1 MCGDT
6 VYGKLRL
13 IFSDVNRRFMRG
25 RAAPG
30 RESLSAVKMNAF
42 LHVTVV
48 SCNMRY
54 MISNGERKQ
63 ALLEKIVDVF
73 LSQGISDLSLR
84 PLAHAVGTSARLLI
98 YHFGSKESLVAEAL
112 QRVRQRMQQEFL
124 KLADHNKAQ
133 SLESV
138 FLLFWKWV
146 QAPQNQGHV
155 RLFLQVYGLALH
167 DRAKYAQYLAGTTET
182 WVRFL
187 DQGFQQ
193 FPARSRYSSEAVRT
207 YVVASFRGLLLDLL
221 GTGDRQR
228 TTEAL
233 YLLIETVSRM
243 VGGKMSRHKQTAKR
257 RNNAASRRVRV

>member
-1 MCGDT
+1 
-6 VYGKLRL
+6 
-13 IFSDVNRRFMRG
+13 
-25 RAAPG
+25 
-30 RESLSAVKMNAF
+30 

-54 MISNGERKQ
+54 MKGGGERKEE
-63 ALLEKIVDVF
+63 LLERIVDVF
-73 LSQGISDLSLR
+73 LSQGVSDVSLR
-84 PLAHAVGTSARLLI
+84 PLAGAVGTSARLLI

-112 QRVRQRMQQEFL
+112 LRVRQRMQHEFL
-124 KLADHNKAQ
+124 KLASPRRAQ

-187 DQGFQQ
+187 DQGFHQ
-193 FPARSRYSSEAVRT
+193 FPARSSHSAEAVRT
-207 YVVASFRGLLLDLL
+207 FIVASFRGLLLDLL
-221 GTGDRQR
+221 ATGDRER

-233 YLLIETVSRM
+233 HLLIESVSGMMDSTR
-243 VGGKMSRHKQTAKR
+243 SIRKR
-257 RNNAASRRVRV
+257 VATQRNNSASRRVTG

>member
-1 MCGDT
+1 M
-6 VYGKLRL
+6 
-13 IFSDVNRRFMRG
+13 RFKG
-25 RAAPG
+25 LA
-30 RESLSAVKMNAF
+30 SAGNDLLAVETNPS

-54 MISNGERKQ
+54 MKSNGERKEE
-63 ALLEKIVDVF
+63 LLERIVDVF
-73 LSQGISDLSLR
+73 LSQGISDVSLR
-84 PLAHAVGTSARLLI
+84 PLAKSVGTSARLLI
-98 YHFGSKESLVAEAL
+98 YHFSSKESLVAEAL

-124 KLADHNKAQ
+124 KLADPKKDQ
-133 SLESV
+133 SLEGV

-146 QAPQNQGHV
+146 QARQNQGHV

-167 DRAKYAQYLAGTTET
+167 DHAKYARYLAGTTET

-187 DQGFQQ
+187 DRGFQQ
-193 FPARSRYSSEAVRT
+193 FPARSHYSSEVVRT
-207 YVVASFRGLLLDLL
+207 YIVASFRGLLLDLL
-221 GTGDRQR
+221 ATGDRQR

-243 VGGKMSRHKQTAKR
+243 VGGKMSSHKQTANR